1 MAKQFYPG
9 VLAALAGL
17 LGIAVAIPL
26 PAQAQEVTMRLHTL
40 LPPVAA
46 PPRTFLIPWTEKI
59 AKESNGR
66 LKIGFFGPMT
76 LGGTPPQLVDQARD
90 GVVDIVWT
98 LPGYTAGR
106 FPKSAVFELP
116 FLHTYAEATTMAIQD
131 FAAKYL
137 QDEYKDYH
145 VLLLHSHGG
154 SLFMMRDKPIQKVE
168 DFRGLKIRT
177 ATAAGGAFLKA
188 IGAVPLGMPVSEVGS
203 SMAKGVIDGTLLPYE
218 VAPSQKMQDLATYFI
233 TLSGQQPRMNTS
245 MFSFLMNKASYDKL
259 PADLK
264 KVIDANS
271 GRNLAPM
278 AGKNWD
284 DIEVGG
290 QKAMASKEKNKFL
303 QMPPAEVARMK
314 ELAKPVLDQ
323 WVADMKAKGFN
334 GDELLSDA
342 RSLIA
347 KYTNK

>member
-1 MAKQFYPG
+1 MVKQIYPG
-9 VLAALAGL
+9 TLALAGL
-17 LGIAVAIPL
+17 VAAALVVPL
-26 PAQAQEVTMRLHTL
+26 PAQAQEVNMRLHTL

-46 PPRTFLIPWTEKI
+46 PPKTFLIPWTEKV

-106 FPKSAVFELP
+106 FPKSSVFELP
-116 FLHTYAEATTMAIQD
+116 FLHTYAEATTMAIQE
-131 FAAKYL
+131 FAVKHL

-154 SLFMMRDKPIQKVE
+154 SLFMMRDKAVQKID
-168 DFRGLKIRT
+168 DFKGLKIRT
-177 ATAAGGAFLKA
+177 ATAAGGAYLKA
-188 IGAVPLGMPVSEVGS
+188 LGAVPLGMPVPEVGP

-218 VAPSQKMQDLATYFI
+218 IAPSQKMQDLATYFV
-233 TLSGQQPRMNTS
+233 TMSGQQPRMNTS
-245 MFSFLMNKASYDKL
+245 MFAFLMNKASYEKL

-271 GRNLAPM
+271 GASLAPV

-284 DIEVGG
+284 QIEIGG
-290 QKAMASKEKNKFL
+290 QKVMASKEKNKFL
-303 QMPPAEVARMK
+303 QIPPAEVARMK
-314 ELAKPVLDQ
+314 ELAKPVIDQ
-323 WVADMKAKGFN
+323 WVADMKGKGFN

-347 KYTNK
+347 KHTKK

>member
-1 MAKQFYPG
+1 MFKRNHLG
-9 VLAALAGL
+9 ALAGL
-17 LGIAVAIPL
+17 AGLFGIVLTIPL
-26 PAQAQEVTMRLHTL
+26 PAQAQDVSMRLHTL

-46 PPRTFLIPWTEKI
+46 PPKTFLIPWTEKV
-59 AKESNGR
+59 AKESGGKLR
-66 LKIGFFGPMT
+66 IGFFGPMT

-106 FPKSAVFELP
+106 FPKSSVFELP
-116 FLHTYAEATTMAIQD
+116 FLHTNAETTTAALQD
-131 FAAKYL
+131 FAEKHL
-137 QDEYKDYH
+137 KDEYKDYH
-145 VLLLHSHGG
+145 VLLLHVHGG

-188 IGAVPLGMPVSEVGS
+188 LGATGLGMPVPEVGP

-218 VAPSQKMQDLATYFI
+218 IAPSQKMQDLATYFI
-233 TLSGQQPRMNTS
+233 TMSGLQPRMNTS
-245 MFSFLMNKASYDKL
+245 VFAFLMNKSSYAKL
-259 PADLK
+259 SPDLK

-271 GRNLAPM
+271 GRNLAPI

-284 DIEVGG
+284 QIEISG

-303 QMPPAEVARMK
+303 EIPPAEVARMK
-314 ELAKPVLDQ
+314 ELAIPVINQ
-323 WVADMKAKGFN
+323 WVADMKAKGFD
-334 GDELLSDA
+334 GDQLLTDA
-342 RSLIA
+342 RGMIA
-347 KYTNK
+347 KHSK

>member
-1 MAKQFYPG
+1 MRKHLSTIAG
-9 VLAALAGL
+9 LAALAGTVL
-17 LGIAVAIPL
+17 AIPL
-26 PAQAQEVTMRLHTL
+26 PAQAQEVSLRLHTL

-46 PPRTFLIPWTEKI
+46 PPKTFLIPWTEKV
-59 AKESNGR
+59 AKESGGK
-66 LKIGFFGPMT
+66 LKVSFFGAMA

-106 FPKSAVFELP
+106 FPKSSVFELP
-116 FLHTYAEATTMAIQD
+116 FLHTNAETTTMALQD
-131 FAAKYL
+131 FAEKHL

-145 VLLLHSHGG
+145 VLLLHVHGG
-154 SLFMMRDKPIQKVE
+154 SLVMTRDKPIQKVE

-177 ATAAGGAFLKA
+177 ATASGGLFLKA
-188 IGAVPLGMPVSEVGS
+188 LGAVPLGMPVPEVGP
-203 SMAKGVIDGTLLPYE
+203 SMAKGVIDGTMLPYE
-218 VAPSQKMQDLATYFI
+218 IAPSQKMQDLATYFI
-233 TLSGQQPRMNTS
+233 TMAGPQPRLNTS

-271 GRNLAPM
+271 GRNLAPV

-284 DIEVGG
+284 QIEISGRKV
-290 QKAMASKEKNKFL
+290 MASKDKNKFL
-303 QMPPAEVARMK
+303 EIPPAEVARMR
-314 ELAKPVLDQ
+314 ELAKPAIDQ
-323 WVADMKAKGFN
+323 WVADMNAKGFK
-334 GDELLSDA
+334 GEELLNDA

-347 KYTNK
+347 KYSK